1 MAKVML
7 PAERMNMIV
16 SGDGEGED
24 DIDQDK
30 RR

>member
-7 PAERMNMIV
+7 PAERMRMIV
-16 SGDGEGED
+16 SGDGEGAG

-30 RR
+30 R